1 MENRLAKCMGINM
14 ENILILANSSGGLYD
29 FRRELLEQLVQK
41 YNITVGL
48 PDKVKTSDLEELG
61 CQVVYTP
68 MNRRGINPK
77 EDFKL
82 IRAYRSLIKKTDPAL
97 VLTYTIKPNIYG
109 GLICRLRHIPYLAT
123 ITGLGSVFQQKGL
136 LLKIVI
142 LLYRIGISKAA
153 CIFFQN
159 KENQDIFHQYRI
171 SAQNIR
177 LVSGSGVNIREHRM
191 EPYPMREGFCFLY
204 VGRVMREKGIEE
216 FLEAAEAL
224 HNEKTRF
231 QIAGYCDEDYQETLD
246 RLERRG
252 VIEQLGFQPQVH
264 ELLAQASAVILPSYH
279 EGMSNV
285 LQEASST
292 GRPVLA
298 SDISGCRE
306 IFTEGETGL
315 GFRPRDSA
323 DLIRAIR
330 QFMAIPLGERALMGR
345 KAREKMGR
353 EFDRERVV
361 RAYLEEIS
369 KRAERSNDEFI
380 R

>member
-1 MENRLAKCMGINM
+1 M

-29 FRRELLEQLVQK
+29 FRCELLEQLVQK
-41 YNITVGL
+41 YKVTVGL
-48 PDKVKTSDLEELG
+48 PDTVKTDELKELG
-61 CQVVYTP
+61 CEVAYTP

-77 EDFKL
+77 EDVKLLLTYRRL
-82 IRAYRSLIKKTDPAL
+82 IRKVDPAL

-109 GLICRLRHIPYLAT
+109 GFICRMKKIPYLVT
-123 ITGLGSVFQQKGL
+123 ITGLGSIFQRKGL
-136 LLKIVI
+136 LLKTVV
-142 LLYRIGISKAA
+142 LLYRLGIRKAS

-159 KENQDIFHQYRI
+159 KENQSIINKYRI
-171 SAQNIR
+171 CGKNTR
-177 LVSGSGVNIREHRM
+177 LISGSGVNLRKYRM
-191 EPYPMREGFCFLY
+191 VPYPMNDEFCFLY
-204 VGRVMREKGIEE
+204 VGRVMKDKGIEE

-224 HNEKTRF
+224 HSEKIRF
-231 QIAGYCDEDYQETLD
+231 QIVGYCDEDYQEMMD

-252 VIEQLGFQPQVH
+252 VIEQLGFQPHIQ

-330 QFMAIPLGERALMGR
+330 QFMDIPVDERALMGR

-361 RAYLEEIS
+361 EAYLEEIN
-369 KRAERSNDEFI
+369 KRIGMSGKA
-380 R
+380 